1 MAGQSLKL
9 VRPLLDVP
17 LFAGLR
23 PLQITEIARHADRIK
38 FRPGSVIVSA
48 GQALDGAYLI
58 VEGQA
63 EFRTATESWVPPA
76 CIEAGS
82 LIGEVAMFVEYTAPS
97 TVAAVERVNCMIFT
111 RAAMLAQ
118 MEDEPTVAQHFESIY
133 AERLNLAAV
142 ELREIDTLLERAAQA
157 ATTAA

>member
-9 VRPLLDVP
+9 VQPLLRVP

-23 PLQITEIARHADRIK
+23 PLQITEIARHADRVK
-38 FRPGSVIVSA
+38 FRAGSVIMNS
-48 GQALDGAYLI
+48 GQKLDGAYLI

-63 EFRTATESWVPPA
+63 EFKAGADSWLPPER
-76 CIEAGS
+76 IEAGS
-82 LIGEVAMFVEYTAPS
+82 LVAEVAMFVDYAAPA
-97 TVAAVERVNCMIFT
+97 TIAAVERVNCMIIT

-118 MEDEPTVAQHFESIY
+118 MEDEPAVARHFESIY

-142 ELREIDTLLERAAQA
+142 ELRTIDKLLEEAAGEPA
-157 ATTAA
+157 TAA